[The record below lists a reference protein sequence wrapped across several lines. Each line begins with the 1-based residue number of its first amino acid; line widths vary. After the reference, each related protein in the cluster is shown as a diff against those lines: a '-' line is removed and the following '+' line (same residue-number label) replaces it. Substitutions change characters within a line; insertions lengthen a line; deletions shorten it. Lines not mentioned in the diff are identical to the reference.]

1 MLFKTQEPDSNQ
13 RTLLD
18 QSYPHVTA
26 LTEKLARNIDTFI
39 QGELQLLAEEME
51 FVMRCPYCHT
61 APIQV
66 YFNADLEV
74 ARTPGK
80 EFERKILSCKECN
93 KKVSVTHQVQKAL
106 KHCYNRLNKPQP
118 SQAEIDNLI
127 WQTLRKKE
135 TCYTKDELDHW
146 MLDFACIQLSVNL
159 HDWRHRKS
167 CFKTGRT
174 KCRSGIPSLPRNRTE
189 MIAVFT

>member
-39 QGELQLLAEEME
+39 QGELQLPAEEME
-51 FVMRCPYCHT
+51 FVMSCPYCYT
-61 APIQV
+61 APLQV
-66 YFNADLEV
+66 HSNADIEI

-80 EFERKILSCKECN
+80 DFERKILSCKKCN

-106 KHCYNRLNKPQP
+106 KHGYNRLNKPQP
-118 SQAEIDNLI
+118 SEAEIDNLI

-135 TCYTKDELDHW
+135 ASYTKDELDHW

-167 CFKTGRT
+167 CFKSGRT
-174 KCRSGIPSLPRNRTE
+174 SDSGVHSTINHNRRDQSTR
-189 MIAVFT
+189 